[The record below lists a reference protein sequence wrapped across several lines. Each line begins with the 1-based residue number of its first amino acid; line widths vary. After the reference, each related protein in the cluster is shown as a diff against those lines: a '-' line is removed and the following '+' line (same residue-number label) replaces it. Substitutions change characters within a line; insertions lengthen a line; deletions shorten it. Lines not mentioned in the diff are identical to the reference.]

1 MRRGSLC
8 CRENRRK
15 DRPDLFQS
23 VPQQNVQ
30 KSMKIL
36 NMLNHRAKIPA
47 NTVQI
52 GRASR
57 TATIWRHQ
65 GKTNGRE

>member
-1 MRRGSLC
+1 MRRGSFYS
-8 CRENRRK
+8 RNRRK

-23 VPQQNVQ
+23 VPLQNVQ

-36 NMLNHRAKIPA
+36 NMLNLRAKIPA
-47 NTVQI
+47 IQ
-52 GRASR
+52 SR
-57 TATIWRHQ
+57 LDAQAVAATIWRHQ